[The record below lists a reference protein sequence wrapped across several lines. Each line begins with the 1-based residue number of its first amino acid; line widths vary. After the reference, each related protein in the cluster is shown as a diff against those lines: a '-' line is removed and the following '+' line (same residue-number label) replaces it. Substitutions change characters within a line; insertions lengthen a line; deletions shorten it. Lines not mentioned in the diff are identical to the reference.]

1 MTKLEYL
8 LGDLPDIDPNAVNK
22 LRDRGIKSV
31 EDLWREV
38 GTDFDAG
45 LTQVGQDTGLER
57 EDLLAILAEGA
68 KPRDGKISSIE
79 VLAGLALLLLLIAF
93 GWRLFLIWLPSS
105 APAGQVVAARDLP
118 AFHVIQDGDVKW
130 PDDSTEVDGLQSVD
144 DILGHYLLQPLAS
157 GKALEKDQLS
167 PARLSVSDMADRVIV
182 SIPLEPEAL
191 NANTAQGS
199 PATLLLSPR
208 DLAQTGPPASVEVDA
223 IVLKIDELE
232 NQVVLTVA
240 IEEASRSE
248 LGAMLGMSDIFILQP
263 AR

>member
-1 MTKLEYL
+1 
-8 LGDLPDIDPNAVNK
+8 VC
-22 LRDRGIKSV
+22 
-31 EDLWREV
+31 
-38 GTDFDAG
+38 
-45 LTQVGQDTGLER
+45 
-57 EDLLAILAEGA
+57 
-68 KPRDGKISSIE
+68 
-79 VLAGLALLLLLIAF
+79 
-93 GWRLFLIWLPSS
+93 
-105 APAGQVVAARDLP
+105 
-118 AFHVIQDGDVKW
+118 
-130 PDDSTEVDGLQSVD
+130 
-144 DILGHYLLQPLAS
+144 
-157 GKALEKDQLS
+157 
-167 PARLSVSDMADRVIV
+167 VSDMADRMIV

-208 DLAQTGPPASVEVDA
+208 DLAKTGPPASVEVDA